1 MNEILRIENLSYVYG
16 KGTPF
21 EKIALDNVSVSFEKG
36 KITGLIGHT
45 GSGKSTLVNLLNGL
59 NKPTSGKVYLDGKDI
74 WENPKEITKIR
85 FKVGLVMQYPEYQL
99 FDETVRADIG
109 FGPRNLGLSDSEVEE
124 RVVEAARFAGVSA
137 DLLDKSPF
145 ELSGGQKRR
154 VAIAGIIAMRPD
166 VLVLDEPAAGLD
178 PRGRREILGSLR
190 DYADRMNASV
200 ILVSHSMEDMAH
212 YCDNVVVMNSAKV
225 YRTGTV
231 NEIFSE
237 ADALISVGLDVP
249 MISRVAA
256 ELRHRGINLS
266 GELYTVEGVKNAI
279 ELAKQEH
286 KAVVCLGSLYL
297 YREIR
302 EALRS
307 LDNTVFDN

>member
-1 MNEILRIENLSYVYG
+1 MNEILRIENLSFVYG

-21 EKIALDNVSVSFEKG
+21 EKVALDNVTVSFEKG

-59 NKPTSGKVYLDGKDI
+59 NKPTSGKVYLEGKDI
-74 WENPKEITKIR
+74 WENPKEIAKIR
-85 FKVGLVMQYPEYQL
+85 YRVGLVMQYPEYQL

-109 FGPRNLGLSDSEVEE
+109 FGPRNLGLSPEEIEE

-231 NEIFSE
+231 KEIFSE
-237 ADALISVGLDVP
+237 ADSLISVGLDVP

-256 ELRHRGINLS
+256 ELRRRGIALD
-266 GELYTVEGVKNAI
+266 GELYTVEGVKRAI
-279 ELAKQEH
+279 LQYVK
-286 KAVVCLGSLYL
+286 
-297 YREIR
+297 
-302 EALRS
+302 EAGR
-307 LDNTVFDN
+307 

>member
-1 MNEILRIENLSYVYG
+1 MNDILRIENLSYVYG

-21 EKIALDNVSVSFEKG
+21 EKVALDNVSVSFEKG

-59 NKPTSGKVYLDGKDI
+59 LKPTSGKIYLDGKDI
-74 WENPKEITKIR
+74 WENPKEISKIR
-85 FKVGLVMQYPEYQL
+85 FRVGLVMQYPEYQL

-109 FGPRNLGLSDSEVEE
+109 FAPRNLGLSDEEIEE
-124 RVVEAARFAGVSA
+124 RVNLAARFAGIGV
-137 DLLDKSPF
+137 DMLDKSPF

-190 DYADRMNASV
+190 NYAESMNASV

-231 NEIFSE
+231 KEIFSE

-249 MISRVAA
+249 MISRVAG
-256 ELRHRGINLS
+256 ELVKRGIDLK
-266 GELYTVEGVKNAI
+266 GELYTVEGVKAAI
-279 ELAKQEH
+279 LEYVKE
-286 KAVVCLGSLYL
+286 GG
-297 YREIR
+297 R
-302 EALRS
+302 
-307 LDNTVFDN
+307 

>member
-21 EKIALDNVSVSFEKG
+21 EKVAIDNVSVSFEKG

-59 NKPTSGKVYLDGKDI
+59 YKPYSGKVYLDGQDI
-74 WENPKEITKIR
+74 WANPKEIAKIR
-85 FKVGLVMQYPEYQL
+85 YRVGLVMQYPEYQL
-99 FDETVRADIG
+99 FDETVRLDIG
-109 FGPRNLGLSDSEVEE
+109 FGPRNLGLSPEEVEE
-124 RVVEAARFAGVSA
+124 RVLEAARFAGVGA

-190 DYADRMNASV
+190 DYADRQNASV

-212 YCDNVVVMNSAKV
+212 YCDNVVVMNSAKI

-231 NEIFSE
+231 ENIFSE

-249 MISRVAA
+249 MISRVAT
-256 ELRHRGINLS
+256 ELKKRGIALD
-266 GELYTVEGVKNAI
+266 GKLYTVDGVKDAI
-279 ELAKQEH
+279 LQYVKE
-286 KAVVCLGSLYL
+286 GG
-297 YREIR
+297 R
-302 EALRS
+302 
-307 LDNTVFDN
+307 

>member
-124 RVVEAARFAGVSA
+124 RVVEAARFAGVSE
-137 DLLDKSPF
+137 DLLNKSPF

-231 NEIFSE
+231 DEIFSD

-249 MISRVAA
+249 MISRVAS
-256 ELRHRGINLS
+256 ELCHHGIKLS

-279 ELAKQEH
+279 LD
-286 KAVVCLGSLYL
+286 YL
-297 YREIR
+297 KEGRR
-302 EALRS
+302 
-307 LDNTVFDN
+307 

>member
-1 MNEILRIENLSYVYG
+1 MNEILRIENLSFVYG

-21 EKIALDNVSVSFEKG
+21 EKVALDNVTVSFEKG

-59 NKPTSGKVYLDGKDI
+59 NKPTSGKVYLEGKDI
-74 WENPKEITKIR
+74 WENPKEIAKIR
-85 FKVGLVMQYPEYQL
+85 YRVGLVMQYPEYQL

-109 FGPRNLGLSDSEVEE
+109 FGPRNLGLSSEEIEE

-190 DYADRMNASV
+190 DYADRMSASV

-231 NEIFSE
+231 KEIFSE
-237 ADALISVGLDVP
+237 ADSLISVGLDVP

-256 ELRHRGINLS
+256 ELRRRGIALD
-266 GELYTVEGVKNAI
+266 GELYTVEGVKRAI
-279 ELAKQEH
+279 LQYVKE
-286 KAVVCLGSLYL
+286 GG
-297 YREIR
+297 R
-302 EALRS
+302 
-307 LDNTVFDN
+307 